1 MKHGVA
7 LGRDITLDA
16 LRKDYDAVFLGVG
29 FGGTNKLGLA
39 GEGELAN
46 VVDAVEYIARA
57 AAGERSHA
65 SCRSGGGSS
74 SSAAA

>member
-7 LGRDITLDA
+7 LGRDFTLDA

-29 FGGTNKLGLA
+29 LGGVNKLGLA

-46 VVDAVEYIARA
+46 VVDAVEYIAELRQA
-57 AAGERSHA
+57 PDLR
-65 SCRSGGGSS
+65 SCRSAGASS
-74 SSAAA
+74 